1 MKEKKIITGD
11 KQTKSP
17 VNDEILEQLLEQ
29 QRNTGNDK
37 AVEEY
42 LKSK

>member
-1 MKEKKIITGD
+1 MAKKIITGD
-11 KQTKSP
+11 KKLGKSP
-17 VNDEILEQLLEQ
+17 VKDEILEQLLEQ

-37 AVEEY
+37 AVNDY